1 MNARILV
8 AGIGN
13 IFKGDDAFGVEVIS
27 RLRERTIPEW
37 VCVQDFGIRGFD
49 LAYALME
56 PWHVAI
62 LVDATARGGEPG
74 TLYLIEHIDGGSTA
88 ASVEP
93 HAMDPVQA
101 IELVKALG
109 GTPPPTIVVGCEPQD
124 VGGEEGAM
132 GLTPVVESAL
142 DAAVEKVL
150 QLIEKFSAAGLAA
163 QVEVLQQQEHQ
174 S

>member
-13 IFKGDDAFGVEVIS
+13 IFKGDDAFGVEVIA
-27 RLRERTIPEW
+27 RLRERVLPEW

-56 PWHVAI
+56 PWEVAI
-62 LVDATARGGEPG
+62 LVDATARGCEPG
-74 TLYLIEHIDGGSTA
+74 TIYVIEHLGDGGTS

-101 IELVKALG
+101 IALVKALG
-109 GTPPPTIVVGCEPQD
+109 GTPPPTIVVGCEPQEF
-124 VGGEEGAM
+124 GGEDGAM
-132 GLTPVVESAL
+132 GLTPAVGSAL
-142 DAAVEKVL
+142 DAAVEKIL
-150 QLIEKFSAAGLAA
+150 QLIERFGAAGLAT
-163 QVEVLQQQEHQ
+163 QVKVLQQQEHR

>member
-8 AGIGN
+8 AGVGN
-13 IFKGDDAFGVEVIS
+13 IFKGDDAFGVEVIA
-27 RLRERTIPEW
+27 RLRARALPEW
-37 VCVQDFGIRGFD
+37 VCMQDFGIRGFD

-74 TLYLIEHIDGGSTA
+74 TIYVIEHIDDGPTS

-109 GTPPPTIVVGCEPQD
+109 GTLPPTIVVGCEPQEL
-124 VGGEEGAM
+124 GGQDGAM

-142 DAAVEKVL
+142 DAAVDKVL
-150 QLIEKFSAAGLAA
+150 QLVERFSAADLPAG
-163 QVEVLQQQEHQ
+163 VEDLQQQEHR